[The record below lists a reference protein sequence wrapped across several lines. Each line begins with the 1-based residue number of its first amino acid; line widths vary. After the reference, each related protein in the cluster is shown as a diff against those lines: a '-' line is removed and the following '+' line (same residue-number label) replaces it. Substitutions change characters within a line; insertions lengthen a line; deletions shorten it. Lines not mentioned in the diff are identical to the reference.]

1 MVKRSAQLL
10 LLVAT
15 IAHAQDAV
23 LEQIAGETLPTPD
36 LDRIEY
42 YRDNPIL
49 LDSARFDQL
58 IELPYISR
66 STARRIL
73 RALGTRR
80 FSTIA
85 ELCQAIGCTHEQR
98 YVLEQCTRLAGEPLA
113 GFPINVRTRAMLWV
127 TPPVASSDG
136 RFRGTADELYIRATA
151 TVGSTAVSA
160 VTNKDAGE
168 PLLADF
174 ASLSVQT
181 QLGTNRIIVGDY
193 YVETGMGLLLW
204 RPFGARKGTDVITP
218 CTEFGRGIAPYRS
231 AMEYRFF
238 RGIAVEHP
246 IGVGDSARV
255 LLRGAISALPRS
267 ASVDTVAG
275 VITSLATDGYHRTA
289 SELARRHRITEQ
301 AAIASVEVQTP
312 QWNAGIVLLGL
323 LYPFPIA
330 STSSLVMYGQRGIF
344 GSVYAAYTG
353 VQLSW
358 TVECA
363 RDNAANLAARTG
375 IEYRFD
381 GATIAVGLRWYAPTF
396 RSPFG
401 YNFGES
407 SQPSNELGIYWGIR
421 AVLAKGWQYLGY
433 ADIYQHIATLGTLPR
448 LRRGVDLFNEL
459 RVQLNSSTLL
469 FLRLRQ
475 EHRTDDR
482 PTDESTAAEEILR
495 TTIRCE
501 LQHTPARG
509 LTARFRLEHLWRVPT
524 ESARS
529 SAERG
534 IAAFAELSIP
544 LSDRFAIGGRCTM
557 YRTTSFNAA
566 VYTFEQLAPGL
577 LVSVPLYGSG
587 SRWFGYLRWQPIDR
601 IALWVRYGS
610 TERLD
615 VGSLGSGPTEV
626 VGTNDT
632 RAYVQLDVRL

>member
-1 MVKRSAQLL
+1 MVKRSAQLVL
-10 LLVAT
+10 LFAT

-49 LDSARFDQL
+49 LDSAQFDQL

-80 FSTIA
+80 FSTIT
-85 ELCQAIGCTHEQR
+85 ELCRAIGCTEEQR
-98 YVLEQCTRLAGEPLA
+98 YVLEQCTRLANEPLA
-113 GFPINVRTRAMLWV
+113 GFPINVRTRAMLWA
-127 TPPVASSDG
+127 TPPVASTDG
-136 RFRGTADELYIRATA
+136 RFRGTADELYLRATA

-181 QLGTNRIIVGDY
+181 QLGTSRIIIGDY
-193 YVETGMGLLLW
+193 YVEAGMGLVLW
-204 RPFGARKGTDVITP
+204 RPIGARKGTDVITP
-218 CTEFGRGIAPYRS
+218 CTEIGRGIAPYRS
-231 AMEYRFF
+231 ALEYRFF
-238 RGIAVEHP
+238 RGVAVELP
-246 IGVGDSARV
+246 WMIGDSTRV
-255 LLRGAISALPRS
+255 RLRCGLSALPRS
-267 ASVDTVAG
+267 GSVDTATG

-289 SELARRHRITEQ
+289 SEIARRHQITES
-301 AAIASVEVQTP
+301 AAIATIELQTP
-312 QWNAGIVLLGL
+312 HWNAGIVLLGL
-323 LYPFPIA
+323 AYPYSIV
-330 STSSLVMYGQRGIF
+330 STSSLVMQGQRGIF
-344 GSVYAAYTG
+344 GSVYAAYTRDR
-353 VQLSW
+353 LSW
-358 TVECA
+358 TIESA
-363 RDNAANLAARTG
+363 LDGASNFATRTG
-375 IEYRFD
+375 VEYRFD
-381 GATIAVGLRWYAPTF
+381 GATLAAGVRWYAPTF
-396 RSPFG
+396 RAPFG

-407 SQPSNELGIYWGIR
+407 SQPSNEQGIYWGIR
-421 AVLAKGWQYLGY
+421 AVLAKGLQYLGY
-433 ADIYQHIATLGTLPR
+433 ADIYQHTTTLSTLPR

-459 RVQLNSSTLL
+459 RVQLSKNTLL
-469 FLRLRQ
+469 FIRLRQ

-495 TTIRCE
+495 TTVRCE
-501 LQHTPARG
+501 LQHTTPSG

-524 ESARS
+524 ESAGS

-544 LSDRFAIGGRCTM
+544 LTDRIAIGGRCTM

-587 SRWFGYLRWQPIDR
+587 SRWFVYLRWQLVDR
-601 IALWVRYGS
+601 IALWLRYGS

-626 VGTNDT
+626 VGTNDA
-632 RAYVQLDVRL
+632 RAYIQLDIRL